1 MEIIVQKYGGTSVNS
16 HEGRENIV
24 KRALELRKEGKYPV
38 IVVSAMGRKGD
49 PYATDSLLSVVKDN
63 NLNATSRDLDMLM
76 GCGEII
82 TTTYISSMINS
93 CGGKGI
99 AFSGLNAGILTNDN
113 YGNADVLSVDTSR
126 IIYYLKEG
134 YIVVVAGFQGYDE
147 NYNLTTLGRGG
158 SDTTAAILGEALKA
172 DEIEIYTDVDG
183 VMSADPRI
191 INDAKLLSAISYDEI
206 YQLSKNG
213 AKVVAHKA
221 VEIAKR
227 SGRPLRIKNT
237 FNIEGD
243 GTLICN
249 EEKCFDIV
257 GKSSDKLF
265 NAITKI
271 DGISKW
277 DIEFNGDKDLEL
289 NFLENLRADG
299 ISIDM
304 INFFEDKKI
313 FTVDSED
320 NDKLEKICKYL
331 SLPFKVKNKC
341 SKITLIGHQI
351 HGVPGVMSKIAI
363 TLTKESIKIL
373 QTSDSYNMIACLV
386 SESDGISALKVL
398 HEEFGLSEI

>member
-1 MEIIVQKYGGTSVNS
+1 MEIIVQKYGGTSVND
-16 HEGRENIV
+16 EKGREYIV
-24 KRALELRKEGKYPV
+24 KRAIDLKNKGKKPV

-49 PYATDSLLSVVKDN
+49 PYATDSLLSIINKES
-63 NLNATSRDLDMLM
+63 LKASTRDLDMLM

-82 TTTYISSMINS
+82 TTTYISSMLNTAG
-93 CGGKGI
+93 CKAV
-99 AFSGLNAGILTNDN
+99 AFSGLQAGILTDSNFGD
-113 YGNADVLSVDTSR
+113 ADVKSVDTDR
-126 IIYYLKEG
+126 LMKYIEDD

-147 NYNLTTLGRGG
+147 DFNVTTLGRGG
-158 SDTTAAILGEALKA
+158 SDTTAALLGEALKA
-172 DEIEIYTDVDG
+172 HEIEIYTDVDG
-183 VMSADPRI
+183 VMTADPRVI
-191 INDAKLLSAISYDEI
+191 EDAMLIDAISYDEI

-227 SGRPLRIKNT
+227 SGRALRIKNT
-237 FNIEGD
+237 FNYEGE

-249 EEKCFDIV
+249 EDRCYEIIGRETDR
-257 GKSSDKLF
+257 LF

-277 DIEFNGDKDLEL
+277 EIQFNDNLDRELEFLDG
-289 NFLENLRADG
+289 LRNRE

-304 INFFEDKKI
+304 INFFENKKI
-313 FTVDSED
+313 FTIKD
-320 NDKLEKICKYL
+320 NDIEKLRNLCDELNLKYHI
-331 SLPFKVKNKC
+331 SNNC

-363 TLTKESIKIL
+363 TLAKDGVKIL

-386 SESDGISALKVL
+386 KEEDGIKAIKSL
-398 HEEFGLSEI
+398 HKEFKLAQA